1 MRSELGVSLAY
12 GLMRSLGQSIVTGE
26 FDRTGF
32 PTEAV
37 LCQRF
42 GASRTVMRE
51 AVKMLSAK
59 GLVTSRQR
67 QGTRVEPVENWNLLD
82 PDVLRWLMERPFSNK
97 IFLEFTQ
104 MRLAIEPTAA
114 ALAAEVQD
122 KLSIA
127 AIREGLEAMI
137 ALAGDQEAALQADI
151 DFHVSILKASGNP
164 FFWRLKPLITNALR
178 LSITLT
184 NKIAGHTASIA
195 AHEAILV
202 AIEKGDA
209 AAAEQASE
217 AILRESLN
225 LIEASEAAV
234 EARKAQQA

>member
-12 GLMRSLGQSIVTGE
+12 GLLASLGQSIVRGE
-26 FDRTGF
+26 FEGTGF
-32 PTEAV
+32 PTEAE
-37 LCQRF
+37 LCVRY

-59 GLVTSRQR
+59 GLLSSRQR

-122 KLSIA
+122 RLAIA

-137 ALAGDQEAALQADI
+137 STAGDQDAALQADI
-151 DFHVSILKASGNP
+151 DFHVAILKASGNP
-164 FFWRLKPLITNALR
+164 FFMRLKPLINNALR
-178 LSITLT
+178 LSIQLT
-184 NKIAGHTASIA
+184 NKISGHTASIA
-195 AHEAILV
+195 SHEAILI
-202 AIEKGDA
+202 AIEKGDPV
-209 AAAEQASE
+209 AAEKASE
-217 AILRESLN
+217 AILHESLKM
-225 LIEASEAAV
+225 IEAAEAAT
-234 EARKAQQA
+234 AAA

>member
-12 GLMRSLGQSIVTGE
+12 GLLASLGRSIVRGE
-26 FDRTGF
+26 FVTTGF
-32 PTEAV
+32 PTEAE
-37 LCQRF
+37 LCVRF

-59 GLVTSRQR
+59 GLLSSRQR

-122 KLSIA
+122 KVAIA

-137 ALAGDQEAALQADI
+137 STAGDQDTALQADI
-151 DFHVSILKASGNP
+151 DFHVAILKASGNP
-164 FFWRLKPLITNALR
+164 FFMRLKPLINNALR
-178 LSITLT
+178 LSIQLT
-184 NKIAGHTASIA
+184 NKISGHTASIA
-195 AHEAILV
+195 SHEAILI
-202 AIEKGDA
+202 AIEKGDPI
-209 AAAEQASE
+209 AAEKASE
-217 AILRESLN
+217 AILHESLN
-225 LIEASEAAV
+225 MIAADEAA
-234 EARKAQQA
+234 AAAALKAG

>member
-12 GLMRSLGQSIVTGE
+12 GLLASLGQSIVTGE
-26 FDRTGF
+26 FEKTGF
-32 PTEAV
+32 PTEAE
-37 LCQRF
+37 LCAKF

-59 GLVTSRQR
+59 GLISSRQR
-67 QGTRVEPVENWNLLD
+67 QGTRVEPVDNWNLLD

-104 MRLAIEPTAA
+104 MRMAIEPTAA

-122 KLSIA
+122 KAAIA
-127 AIREGLEAMI
+127 AIREGLNGMVANG
-137 ALAGDQEAALQADI
+137 GDPENSLQADI
-151 DFHVSILKASGNP
+151 DFHVAILRASGNP

-184 NKIAGHTASIA
+184 NQISGHTASIA

-202 AIEKGDA
+202 AIENGEA
-209 AAAEQASE
+209 AGAERASE
-217 AILRESLN
+217 AILRESLK
-225 LIEASEAAV
+225 LIEMAEAA
-234 EARKAQQA
+234 RNKLQ

>member
-26 FDRTGF
+26 FETVGF
-32 PTEAV
+32 PTEAE
-37 LCQRF
+37 LCTKF

-59 GLVTSRQR
+59 GLVSSRQR

-114 ALAAEVQD
+114 ALAAQVQD
-122 KLSIA
+122 KLAIA
-127 AIREGLEAMI
+127 AIREGLEAMVST
-137 ALAGDQEAALQADI
+137 AGDQDAALQADI
-151 DFHVSILKASGNP
+151 DFHVAILKASGNP
-164 FFWRLKPLITNALR
+164 FFWRLKPLINNALR
-178 LSITLT
+178 LSIELT
-184 NKIAGHTASIA
+184 NKISGHTADIA
-195 AHEAILV
+195 SHEAILV

-209 AAAEQASE
+209 VAAEQASE
-217 AILRESLN
+217 SILKESLK
-225 LIEASEAAV
+225 LIETIAAL
-234 EARKAQQA
+234 KN